1 MKNILNTLNSLLN
14 KADKRMDVQSRMM
27 DLASEVGELSKEVLK
42 STQYGKKEFV
52 MTSEFKEE
60 YGDVLYAILC
70 MGIENGIDIEDNIN
84 KMINKMNGRFNTD
97 DELSPSIDVTREVN
111 DEAESTDTSHITR
124 ENIIEILSGDLKIK
138 MTYDEGFKNDL
149 FSMMKLYSGNVILF
163 SRSTREINDLI
174 NNIKQF
180 MIKEIETIMSVTTF
194 ESVTQDRYVDILV
207 FDVNLLSDLYF
218 LDYKYGIIH
227 MIRSLSAWLH
237 HTADKYTLE
246 PNDNKDSY
254 KIIYSHADT
263 LFKYI
268 NNAYEFDTKKNKT
281 KNEQDLENL
290 QRDMNYF
297 KKELGIY
304 NNYTIYNNGR

>member
-1 MKNILNTLNSLLN
+1 MSADALRMFDTNGYLVGYIFKDARCTDLPLIKTSSSVTVVNASDADIV
-14 KADKRMDVQSRMM
+14 KA
-27 DLASEVGELSKEVLK
+27 
-42 STQYGKKEFV
+42 
-52 MTSEFKEE
+52 
-60 YGDVLYAILC
+60 LY
-70 MGIENGIDIEDNIN
+70 
-84 KMINKMNGRFNTD
+84 
-97 DELSPSIDVTREVN
+97 

-124 ENIIEILSGDLKIK
+124 EDIIEILSGDLKIK
-138 MTYDEGFKNDL
+138 MIYDEGFKNDL

-218 LDYKYGIIH
+218 LDYKDGTIIH

-237 HTADKYTLE
+237 RAADKYTLE

-254 KIIYSHADT
+254 KIIYSHADI
-263 LFKYI
+263 LFQCI

-290 QRDMNYF
+290 QKDMNYF
-297 KKELGIY
+297 KKELGID